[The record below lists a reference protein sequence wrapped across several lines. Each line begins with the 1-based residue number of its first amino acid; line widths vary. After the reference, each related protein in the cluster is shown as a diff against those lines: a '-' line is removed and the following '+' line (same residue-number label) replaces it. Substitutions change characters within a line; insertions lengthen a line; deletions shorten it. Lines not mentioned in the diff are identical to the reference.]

1 MTSARRTGLLRLF
14 LLLLALTPLGYAI
27 YKEWPAFSAS
37 FTVMTWG
44 KFAEAQVL
52 LISLMWLLALV
63 PYFSLT
69 SLGIPFSLQKVGG
82 VYFGTQVMK
91 YLPGGIWAF
100 PGRMVMYRFMGVDR
114 SSSVVS
120 VFRETTALYLGAAA
134 VGLAGLLQGLPFSKS
149 LSLAIG
155 FGVVV
160 SILLILLTQY
170 SRFWKSLSSFK
181 LLPSMGGEAYQQISE
196 GPKLIQWLPRMF
208 LGSVVFWLLLGIP
221 FRQLFAAVSVGASSL
236 TLLEAASIFSLAW
249 CAGFV
254 AILIPAGIGIRE
266 AALTVLLGEI
276 VPLGTALQIAVLA
289 RITWVIAE
297 GFWILIALL
306 WLSRRTEFSWERLR
320 LFADK
325 DKAS

>member
-1 MTSARRTGLLRLF
+1 MTSARRAGLLRLL

-27 YKEWPAFSAS
+27 YKEWPGFSAS

-52 LISLMWLLALV
+52 LISIMWLLALV

-82 VYFGTQVMK
+82 IYFGTQVMK

-100 PGRMVMYRFMGVDR
+100 PGRMIVYRFMGMER

-134 VGLAGLLQGLPFSKS
+134 VGLVGLLQGLPFSKS

-155 FGVVV
+155 FGVAVSVV
-160 SILLILLTQY
+160 LILLTQY
-170 SRFWKSLSSFK
+170 SRFWKALSSFK
-181 LLPSMGGEAYQQISE
+181 LFSSVGWEAYQQVSE
-196 GPKLIQWLPRMF
+196 GPPLIKWLPRMF
-208 LGSVVFWLLLGIP
+208 LGSAAFWLLMGIP
-221 FRQLFAAVSVGASSL
+221 FRQLFSAVSVGASNL
-236 TLLEAASIFSLAW
+236 TLVEAASIFSLAW

-254 AILIPAGIGIRE
+254 VVLIPAGIGIRE

-276 VPLGTALQIAVLA
+276 VPLGTALHLAVLA
-289 RITWVIAE
+289 RITWVTAE
-297 GFWILIALL
+297 GLWILIALL
-306 WLSRRTEFSWERLR
+306 WLSRRTEFSWENLR
-320 LFADK
+320 RFANK
-325 DKAS
+325 DKA